1 MTLAA
6 TLRPG
11 RRRGGL
17 GSAVNSSRLLAL
29 LISDDAVRGSV
40 VTI

>member
-17 GSAVNSSRLLAL
+17 GPAVNSLAL
-29 LISDDAVRGSV
+29 LTSDDAVRGSV